1 MKIKLFLI
9 IFLFLISCSEN
20 NENKKIEVFEINLLD
35 NIEKYIPIKKI
46 NNFIVVENEYS
57 GKNKK
62 YLSIDI
68 YNSKN
73 LFKNNG
79 FDYVQITI
87 DSKNY
92 EIHSIS
98 QIKVIKEGQFQ
109 CDKFIDESINQLKV
123 IYKINVDDKNLIIRN
138 NSKQTNKDNDFL
150 ETTFFYD
157 KKNKVF
163 YSLNCDNFS
172 KSKNSMGYKYSFSLN
187 RQTEELNKWF
197 LGAKKEK
204 IIN

>member
-1 MKIKLFLI
+1 MKRLI
-9 IFLFLISCSEN
+9 IFLLFFTSCSES
-20 NENKKIEVFEINLLD
+20 KKVEVFEINLLE

-46 NNFIVVENEYS
+46 NNYIVVENEYS

-92 EIHSIS
+92 EIHAIR
-98 QIKVIKEGQFQ
+98 QIKVVKEGQFQ
-109 CDKFIDESINQLKV
+109 CDKFIDESTNQLKV
-123 IYKINVDDKNLIIRN
+123 IYKINVDDKNLVIRN

-163 YSLNCDNFS
+163 YSLDCINFS
-172 KSKNSMGYKYSFSLN
+172 KSKNRMTYKYTFSFG

-197 LGAKKEK
+197 VDTKKEK
-204 IIN
+204 IINKK